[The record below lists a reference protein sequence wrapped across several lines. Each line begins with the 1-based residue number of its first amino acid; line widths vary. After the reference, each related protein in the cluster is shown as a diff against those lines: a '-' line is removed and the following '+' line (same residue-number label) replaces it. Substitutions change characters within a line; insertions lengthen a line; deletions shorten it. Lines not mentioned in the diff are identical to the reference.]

1 MRRVRLCRNAAR
13 ALALL
18 LKLAPVQPLRARV
31 ASDNVGS
38 LKVLQKKRFTITG
51 AETSFAN
58 RRSTETEETVLRLD
72 QPADAAPCDVV
83 SGPG

>member
-1 MRRVRLCRNAAR
+1 MQSFSSGGKSSDSSQAPIGSAGEEAAQLPLQISQPVRVGHEGIVPCGGSGFAECGR

-38 LKVLQKKRFTITG
+38 LGR
-51 AETSFAN
+51 
-58 RRSTETEETVLRLD
+58 
-72 QPADAAPCDVV
+72 
-83 SGPG
+83 

>member
-1 MRRVRLCRNAAR
+1 MPECGR

-58 RRSTETEETVLRLD
+58 RRNTETEETILRLD
-72 QPADAAPCDVV
+72 QPADAAPCGVV